1 MADEK
6 TTTTTDTAKK
16 LAADAAKYAE
26 EKAKKAKEIL
36 ENFSKSIEQLS
47 KEAEERVVNF
57 TNSNF
62 QEFCKNLEDS
72 DTRLKGLALT
82 VGNIA
87 LTLKTGIDTTVFSS
101 ISDAAIDTTSD
112 INQTIDSLNKLT
124 FNKLSSNI
132 ITKGLSETLLKSDAA
147 RKFEQGIL
155 QMTARSG
162 EFSDMVNQVGDD
174 LSGMEETVVSFSDM
188 LYKTA
193 NISGMSLSQIAKYA
207 TELGNIPGALSE
219 TIPALRESGTNMNM
233 LDAVMKLSAGTGQN
247 VTDVIKDLDF
257 SFREFNTTGKES
269 LEFVA
274 RMSAASTG
282 LRIPLDL
289 VKEYTKGSAQS
300 FRFFAD
306 NSQAAINILGK
317 FGGALKDSGL
327 GPKAIADLTQGI
339 TKNIASMSIAQ
350 RAFLSSSTGGPG
362 GLQGAYQI
370 ELLKKQGKTDEIEK
384 LMEKSLRQQFGG
396 KIVTLE
402 EAAKDQRAAAQF
414 TKQIQLLTQGPTKLT
429 DDEGVAERIIE
440 AMAKGDKFK
449 APIKGKEEALSD
461 AVDLGNNIQERNY
474 NQLTVISNWA
484 QRNAFWAS
492 ITANKISQAIGGK
505 EGVLSEDFEAIRE
518 TEEKA
523 ATMGLLPKLE
533 SAEDRKNLNE
543 TMDDIAA
550 GLIPAAG
557 NKLEGYLSKINN
569 FVSPDKQ
576 DKENI
581 IQEPPQK
588 QVSDMMDKQQKEDK
602 DNLGKKTASNE
613 SNKLEIQN
621 TVICPVCQKSEMTKT
636 AQVVFSGNIK
646 EVKKNEITHVHS
658 GANIA

>member
-6 TTTTTDTAKK
+6 TTTDTVKS
-16 LAADAAKYAE
+16 LTADAAKYAE

-36 ENFSKSIEQLS
+36 ENFSKSVEELS
-47 KEAEERVVNF
+47 KEAEERIINF

-124 FNKLSSNI
+124 FNKLSANI

-402 EAAKDQRAAAQF
+402 DAAKDQRAAAQF

-429 DDEGVAERIIE
+429 DDEGIAERIIE

-449 APIKGKEEALSD
+449 VPIKEKEEALSD

-492 ITANKISQAIGGK
+492 ITANKISQALGGK
-505 EGVLSEDFEAIRE
+505 EGILSEDFEAIRE

-550 GLIPAAG
+550 GLIPAIG